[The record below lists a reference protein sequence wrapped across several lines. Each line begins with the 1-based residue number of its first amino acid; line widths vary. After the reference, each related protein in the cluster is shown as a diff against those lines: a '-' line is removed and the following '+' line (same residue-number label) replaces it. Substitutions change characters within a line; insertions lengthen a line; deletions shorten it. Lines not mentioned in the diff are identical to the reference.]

1 MSLYDRYFSK
11 INEEH
16 MFKLI
21 IKIMIDETGQNMEKD
36 ERFHQIFKGRY
47 PLIFSE
53 NNSEEIIELN
63 KILIDDVC
71 FRIIRIINDG
81 GDNPV
86 NNLMKD
92 KKNNFEMSNSVTEEE
107 KETTLLKS
115 SKRTKSSK
123 NRFNYTIE
131 MKRDK
136 KLEINKLVIPY
147 ETNTLFINDTISVRV
162 NNEEIY
168 CQLKYKNKIDHREF
182 FTYQPIHKKRIQ
194 VHDNVTIQFT
204 DELGKEILENDIH
217 NIMNSNNIL
226 LNEVEYL
233 CLEIEGYKDEDYLEY
248 DKIGLIKDD
257 KIEEISKIL
266 IKTDKYLLCDKK
278 MKDYD
283 SIINLSL
290 QNTIYC
296 DLF

>member
-1 MSLYDRYFSK
+1 
-11 INEEH
+11 

-21 IKIMIDETGQNMEKD
+21 INIIKDETGRNMEKD
-36 ERFHQIFKGRY
+36 ERFNHIFKGRY

-71 FRIIRIINDG
+71 FRIIRIINEG
-81 GDNPV
+81 GDNSM
-86 NNLMKD
+86 NNLIKD
-92 KKNNFEMSNSVTEEE
+92 KKNNFVKEEMSHSITEEG

-131 MKRDK
+131 MKRDQ

-147 ETNTLFINDTISVRV
+147 EKNTLFINDTISIRV

-168 CQLKYKNKIDHREF
+168 CQLKYKNKIDNREF
-182 FTYQPIHKKRIQ
+182 FTYQPFHKKRIQ

-204 DELGKEILENDIH
+204 DELGGEILENDIH

-248 DKIGLIKDD
+248 DKIGLIKDN

-278 MKDYD
+278 VKDYD

>member
-21 IKIMIDETGQNMEKD
+21 IKIMIDETGKNMEKD
-36 ERFHQIFKGRY
+36 EIFNQIFKERY

-71 FRIIRIINDG
+71 FRIIRIMND
-81 GDNPV
+81 DS
-86 NNLMKD
+86 NNLMKN
-92 KKNNFEMSNSVTEEE
+92 KKNNFVKEVINTSISEEE
-107 KETTLLKS
+107 KETILLKS

-123 NRFNYTIE
+123 NRFNYTIDI
-131 MKRDK
+131 KKDK
-136 KLEINKLVIPY
+136 KIEINKIVIPY
-147 ETNTLFINDTISVRV
+147 ETNTLFINDTISVLV
-162 NNEEIY
+162 NDEEIY
-168 CQLKYKNKIDHREF
+168 CQLKYKNKIDNRDF
-182 FTYQPIHKKRIQ
+182 FTYQPINTKRIHI
-194 VHDNVTIQFT
+194 HDNITIQFK

-217 NIMNSNNIL
+217 NIMNSNNIVI
-226 LNEVEYL
+226 NKVEYL

-278 MKDYD
+278 KKDYD